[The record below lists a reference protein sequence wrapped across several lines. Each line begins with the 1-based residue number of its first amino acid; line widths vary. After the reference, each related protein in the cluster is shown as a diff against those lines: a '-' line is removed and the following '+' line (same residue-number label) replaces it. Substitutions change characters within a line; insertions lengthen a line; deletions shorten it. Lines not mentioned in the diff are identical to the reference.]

1 MFLNDFCVYG
11 NRETHSWNLKWVL
24 DRLVMANASLNPKKC
39 QFGLTKEI
47 LFGHI
52 VLEDGICTNF
62 TKIEESPI
70 SQNKKIVVNI
80 FGTHELLPKV
90 HQGLC
95 DSSISSHNFF
105 QTWDGDCGKG
115 QGDWS
120 IWKIEGIV
128 LKHLDFNGTKMV
140 LNQLYVDVSNIV
152 VVTFSKLADKNK
164 IIPFVTWVDNS
175 FPLNKITL
183 SPNRKP

>member
-1 MFLNDFCVYG
+1 
-11 NRETHSWNLKWVL
+11 
-24 DRLVMANASLNPKKC
+24 MANASLNPKKC

-52 VLEDGICTNF
+52 VLKDGICTKLYQNW
-62 TKIEESPI
+62 KIEESPI
-70 SQNKKIVVNI
+70 SQNKKIVGNI

-105 QTWDGDCGKG
+105 QTWDGDCGRG

-120 IWKIEGIV
+120 IWKIKGIV

-152 VVTFSKLADKNK
+152 VLTFSSLADKNK
-164 IIPFVTWVDNS
+164 IIPFVMWVDNS

-183 SPNRKP
+183 SPDRKP